1 MEQHNKGEKLQ
12 VVKSF
17 QSQIMGSV
25 QTSSNIYK
33 NCQNR
38 RNNFTLAA
46 SATILLNKILNL
58 NNLTSL
64 ANELDKLCT
73 QYLG

>member
-1 MEQHNKGEKLQ
+1 MVQHNKGENLQ
-12 VVKSF
+12 VVESF
-17 QSQIMGSV
+17 QSQIGFTV

-33 NCQNR
+33 SCQNR

-58 NNLTSL
+58 NNVTSL
-64 ANELDKLCT
+64 ANELDKLCI

>member
-1 MEQHNKGEKLQ
+1 MKQHNKGENLQ
-12 VVKSF
+12 VVESF
-17 QSQIMGSV
+17 QSQIGFTV

-46 SATILLNKILNL
+46 SATILFNKILNL
-58 NNLTSL
+58 NNLIRL
-64 ANELDKLCT
+64 AKEWDKLCT